1 MDLKRNEGDG
11 SVSVVKESEKPVE
24 ESTSN
29 RKSSLSNVTDVGNLS
44 DKNMMFRADMIDF
57 KSWDVQL
64 EKHSSRVW
72 SRDCDLNA
80 VKEEWEIELAKLD
93 LNNVIAHGTYGSV
106 YRATYDG
113 KDVAASSSKKKPK
126 DGDEDEDEDGSKKKK
141 LKRKKN
147 PNAPRRAMSGFI
159 FFSQAERENTKKDNP
174 GITFLDI
181 GKVLGERWRNMSA
194 EEKEPYEAKALA
206 DKKRY
211 LAALDDYKNALAAIS
226 YSGDESDSP

>member
-1 MDLKRNEGDG
+1 MDSKSNEGDG

-44 DKNMMFRADMIDF
+44 AKNMMFRADMIDF

-72 SRDCDLNA
+72 SRDRDLNA

-113 KDVAASSSKKKPK
+113 KDVA
-126 DGDEDEDEDGSKKKK
+126 GNEIN
-141 LKRKKN
+141 LCLLCL
-147 PNAPRRAMSGFI
+147 F
-159 FFSQAERENTKKDNP
+159 
-174 GITFLDI
+174 
-181 GKVLGERWRNMSA
+181 
-194 EEKEPYEAKALA
+194 
-206 DKKRY
+206 
-211 LAALDDYKNALAAIS
+211 
-226 YSGDESDSP
+226 